1 MAVVSERVQHES
13 GGIRRIPNQIPG
25 DLRLWWVDLDAYA
38 AFDPLVGLEDSDY
51 ARADRMAFELDARR
65 LLASRH
71 VLRWLVAEALGRSP
85 RQLVIEADRF
95 GKPRLLDSTVRFSL
109 SRSGRYGLVGVSREL
124 EVGVDVELI
133 RPVPDAE
140 GLAKNHFTAVE
151 RVEWQRAGPEHR
163 DRRFLEC
170 WTRKEAC
177 AKALGTGLLIQ
188 PALIEVGCAGD
199 VRVLSIQPGGPP
211 CDVTVC
217 SLNPSVEV
225 VAAVAVAT
233 KEAAEVA
240 RRASSP

>member
-1 MAVVSERVQHES
+1 MSERVQHES
-13 GGIRRIPNQIPG
+13 SGIKRIPHQIPA
-25 DLRLWWVDLDAYA
+25 DLRLWWIDLDAYA
-38 AFDPLVGLEDSDY
+38 VSDPLAGLEASDY
-51 ARADRMAFELDARR
+51 EQAERMAFQQDARR
-65 LLASRH
+65 LLAGRH
-71 VLRWLVAEALGRSP
+71 VVRSLVAGTVGRSA
-85 RQLVIEADRF
+85 RKLRIVADRF
-95 GKPRLLDSTVRFSL
+95 GKSRLLDSTVRFSL

-133 RPVPDAE
+133 HPVPDAE
-140 GLAKNHFTAVE
+140 GLAKDHFTDVE

-188 PALIEVGCAGD
+188 PALIEVGCAAD
-199 VRVLSIQPGGPP
+199 LRVVSIRPGGPP

-217 SLNPSVEV
+217 SLNPSVDV
-225 VAAVAVAT
+225 VAAAAVAT

-240 RRASSP
+240 RQAASP